1 LLQPQFRNHSLR
13 SRLLGKEVV
22 RLSALTLSLH
32 GANRILERSVPL
44 EALEGVKFATPILTE
59 KPLRFRYKGVTVIA
73 RMASGYPKIISAWKG
88 V

>member
-1 LLQPQFRNHSLR
+1 
-13 SRLLGKEVV
+13 VV

-59 KPLRFRYKGVTVIA
+59 KPLKFRYKGVTVIA
-73 RMASGYPKIISAWKG
+73 RMASGFPKIISAWKG

>member
-1 LLQPQFRNHSLR
+1 MVS
-13 SRLLGKEVV
+13 
-22 RLSALTLSLH
+22 LSALTLSLH

-59 KPLRFRYKGVTVIA
+59 KPLKFRYKGVTVIA
-73 RMASGYPKIISAWKG
+73 RMASGFPKIISAWKG

>member
-1 LLQPQFRNHSLR
+1 M
-13 SRLLGKEVV
+13 VI
-22 RLSALTLSLH
+22 LSALTLSLH

>member
-1 LLQPQFRNHSLR
+1 M
-13 SRLLGKEVV
+13 
-22 RLSALTLSLH
+22 SALTLSLH

-59 KPLRFRYKGVTVIA
+59 KPLKFRYKGVTVIA
-73 RMASGYPKIISAWKG
+73 RMASGFPKIISAWKG

>member
-1 LLQPQFRNHSLR
+1 MS
-13 SRLLGKEVV
+13 V
-22 RLSALTLSLH
+22 LTLSLH

-44 EALEGVKFATPILTE
+44 EALEGVKFAIPLLTE

-73 RMASGYPKIISAWKG
+73 RMAYGYPKIISAWKES